1 MTSRLSPFGWP
12 KFLVEKLFARQSA
25 RRLNGGPVAA
35 TSPTGQ
41 QVHIAT
47 ERHPQ
52 ALGDVFTPTRPRVG
66 RRVLVGRLT
75 EAERIMSAMNVE
87 AAHVV
92 IYGERGRGKTS
103 LTNLVVEKLR
113 RGNNTIARYVCN
125 AGSDFDQ
132 IMRGLVSDLPSSL
145 LGVDPVPEAAS
156 GDRGGSI
163 ILPAQEVL
171 PADIAA
177 IPARVNAGRL
187 IFVIDEFDRVQDP
200 ATRTKLADTIK
211 LVSDRS
217 LNLLF
222 LIVGVSDTLDR
233 IIGQH
238 PSIQRNIFGLHL
250 SLLADSEIRA
260 LLAKGAAAAGITFTD
275 DVTDIVLGV
284 ARGMPYMVQLMGLRI
299 LQQTLIRKG
308 SETSTTDAKVAI
320 EELVNADTAEAAPR
334 YAALVESFGA
344 PGVTALRIAATA
356 QQDRWG
362 RCSVESLAPELRS
375 LLFQSN
381 IYEIS
386 ASAPGMLQPIDRP
399 LIYHVL
405 LLDALAR
412 LNQFSPRLSVIG
424 NKKDVAH
431 GG

>member
-1 MTSRLSPFGWP
+1 
-12 KFLVEKLFARQSA
+12 
-25 RRLNGGPVAA
+25 
-35 TSPTGQ
+35 
-41 QVHIAT
+41 
-47 ERHPQ
+47 
-52 ALGDVFTPTRPRVG
+52 
-66 RRVLVGRLT
+66 
-75 EAERIMSAMNVE
+75 MSAMNVE

>member
-1 MTSRLSPFGWP
+1 LSVLGWP
-12 KFLVEKLFARQSA
+12 KFFVEKLFAL
-25 RRLNGGPVAA
+25 RLTRVIDRPAVVLG
-35 TSPTGQ
+35 SPTGQ
-41 QVHIAT
+41 KVHVAT
-47 ERHPQ
+47 ELRPKP
-52 ALGDVFTPTRPRVG
+52 LGDVFTPTRPRMG
-66 RRVLVGRLT
+66 RRALIGRLT
-75 EAERIMSAMNVE
+75 EAERILSAMNDE

-103 LTNLVVEKLR
+103 LTNLVVERLR
-113 RGNNTIARYVCN
+113 RGDNTIALYVCN
-125 AGSDFDQ
+125 AGSNFDQ
-132 IMRGLVSDLPSSL
+132 IMRGLVGDLPSSL
-145 LGVDPVPEAAS
+145 LGVDAATEAAS
-156 GDRGGSI
+156 GVRGCSMV
-163 ILPAQEVL
+163 LPGNEVL
-171 PADIAA
+171 PPDIAA
-177 IPARVNAGRL
+177 IPARVNGGRL

-217 LNLLF
+217 LKLLF

-250 SLLADSEIRA
+250 SLLDDSEIRA
-260 LLAKGAAAAGITFTD
+260 LLAKGAAAAGIAFTD
-275 DVTDIVLGV
+275 EVTDVVVGV

-299 LQQTLIRKG
+299 LQQTLARRA
-308 SETSTTDAKVAI
+308 SETSTADAKTAI
-320 EELVNADTAEAAPR
+320 EGLVNADTAEAAPR
-334 YAALVESFGA
+334 YAALVERFAA

-362 RCSVESLAPELRS
+362 RCSVESLTPELRS
-375 LLFQSN
+375 LLVESK
-381 IYEIS
+381 IYDVS
-386 ASAPGMLQPIDRP
+386 SSAPGMLQPLDRP

-412 LNQFSPRLSVIG
+412 LNQFSPRISVIG
-424 NKKDVAH
+424 SKKDVAH